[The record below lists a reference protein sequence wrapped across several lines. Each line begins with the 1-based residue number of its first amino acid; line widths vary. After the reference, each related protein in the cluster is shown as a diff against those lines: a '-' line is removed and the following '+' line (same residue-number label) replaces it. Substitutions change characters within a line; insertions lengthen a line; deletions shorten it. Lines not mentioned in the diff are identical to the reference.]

1 MCQSWT
7 GPSAG
12 PKGGAG
18 RRDCRMSPAP
28 GTVCIQ
34 HGAISSEMPDL
45 GVFVMETYYSERE
58 RKNPGLFSEGK
69 LAKSSPRSP
78 CQKPPTPDT
87 VTK

>member
-1 MCQSWT
+1 MCQGWT

-18 RRDCRMSPAP
+18 RSDCRMSPAP

-58 RKNPGLFSEGK
+58 RKNPGLFLEGK

-78 CQKPPTPDT
+78 CQKPSTPDT